1 MVLYAIEVGGI
12 PTILNGL
19 ITFGIV
25 KLSIIFTHCLT
36 TFTLEQNGCAMT
48 AYGKPTLFEQ
58 LLNLPK
64 PSCCSHGDCC
74 KGASPSVPYHQLWE
88 KAKNGDDFARGFLSI
103 MVPYPSHAAA
113 RAVVPSLVEKTLN
126 AAAKSEKF
134 QTEADVVFYACRYL
148 TKNNK
153 CGVYE
158 DRPQF
163 CRDYPDSPF
172 LVMASGCAFEGW
184 SNQCRSKFKAM
195 EAEVATLQTVQAQ
208 LQTLQGALST
218 PTMQEEWT
226 DTSPVPV
233 IPLPTWLAEAQRNA
247 LLSETLRL
255 TSLWLASPAYSIFQ

>member
-1 MVLYAIEVGGI
+1 M
-12 PTILNGL
+12 TRC
-19 ITFGIV
+19 
-25 KLSIIFTHCLT
+25 K
-36 TFTLEQNGCAMT
+36 MT
-48 AYGKPTLFEQ
+48 ANGKATPFET

-88 KAKNGDDFARGFLSI
+88 KAKNDDDFARGFLSI
-103 MVPYPSHAAA
+103 MVPYESHEAA
-113 RAVVPSLVEKTLN
+113 RAVVPSLVEKTLK

-134 QTEADVVFYACRYL
+134 NGAEDVVFYACRYL
-148 TKNNK
+148 ASDNR

-184 SNQCRSKFKAM
+184 SNQCRTKFKAM
-195 EAEVATLQTVQAQ
+195 EAEVETLHELQDSLNALQTY
-208 LQTLQGALST
+208 ALST
-218 PTMQEEWT
+218 HELDSSTHQKQ
-226 DTSPVPV
+226 
-233 IPLPTWLAEAQRNA
+233 LAQWLEEAQREA

-255 TSLWLASPAYSIFQ
+255 TSIWTASPAYSCY